1 MNKNQTKKVGI
12 KDIAAK
18 AGVSIGTVDR
28 VLHDR
33 GEVKEETRKKIMKI
47 VDDFGY
53 TPNIFAKSL
62 SSKKTTHLAVVIP
75 DSSDNNPYWAKPVK
89 GIQQA
94 TEELI
99 NYNTEVF
106 FELFDASDENSYRSV
121 LQKVLDQ
128 NPDGIVLNPVFKE
141 TSLTFIQAF
150 DKRNIPYV
158 FIDINLKGVNNLGYF
173 GQDAEQSGRV
183 AARLMDLATSDELSV
198 LVVKQTN
205 RKIFSRHIEARVL
218 GFNNYFAEKAPQK
231 KLKITTLEIDL
242 LDPLEPAMSLYK
254 ALNGPSKFDGIFVPN
269 SRAFKMA
276 GYLKENN
283 LGDYVTIAYD
293 LVDQN
298 VEFLKSS
305 QITYLLSQKPEVQ
318 AHKAIWALFNFLV
331 SKKEVKKTNY
341 SAIDI
346 IVKENIDYY
355 YEVST

>member
-33 GEVKEETRKKIMKI
+33 GEVKEETRKKIIEI
-47 VDDFGY
+47 VDDLGY

-75 DSSDNNPYWAKPVK
+75 DSSDNNPYWEKPVK
-89 GIQQA
+89 GIKQA

-99 NYNTEVF
+99 NYNTQVF
-106 FELFDASDENSYRSV
+106 FELFDASDEKSYRSV

-141 TSLTFIQAF
+141 ASLDFIKAF
-150 DKRNIPYV
+150 DARHIPYV

-173 GQDAEQSGRV
+173 GQDAEQSGWV
-183 AARLMDLATSDELSV
+183 AARLMDLATPNDLSV

-205 RKIFSRHIEARVL
+205 RKIFSRHIEARIL
-218 GFNNYFAEKAPQK
+218 GFNNYFAEKAK
-231 KLKITTLEIDL
+231 HKILNITTVEIDL
-242 LDPLEPAMSLYK
+242 LDPQEPSASLAKMLY
-254 ALNGPSKFDGIFVPN
+254 GPVKFDGIFVPN

-276 GYLKENN
+276 PYLKENN
-283 LGDYVTIAYD
+283 LNGFITIGYD
-293 LVDQN
+293 LVNQN
-298 VEFLKSS
+298 VAFLKSG

-318 AHKAIWALFNFLV
+318 AHKAIWALFNYLV
-331 SKKEVKKTNY
+331 SKKDVQKTNF

-346 IVKENIDYY
+346 IVEENIDYY
-355 YEVST
+355 YEITT